1 VSLERLAAALAD
13 RYRLERELGQGGMAT
28 VYLAEDL
35 KHHRKVAIKVLRSE
49 LAAALGAERFLRE
62 IEIAARLTHPGILPL
77 LDSGEAGGGPDMPGP
92 YLYYVMPF
100 VDGESL
106 RDRLRREGQL
116 PVDEAVAIA
125 RRVATA
131 LGYAHGLGVV
141 HRDIKP
147 ENILLT
153 GGEPVVADF
162 GIAKAVSAAGQTR
175 LTESGFAVGT
185 APYMSPEQASAES
198 QLDGRSDLYS
208 LGCVLYEM
216 LAGEP
221 PFTGPT
227 LQAITAR
234 KLNDSMPSLRTVRE
248 LVPAGVEAAI
258 RRALAKAPA
267 DRYQTARQFA
277 EALDGSGPQPVTAEG
292 TGSPARQAPWRN
304 ALAIGVVAVVAAAA
318 GVTFAWRHFAA
329 LAADAPEVR
338 FAIRPLEGDS
348 ISLRSSRSLDIS
360 PDGRRI
366 AFLGAHAGDTVVRL
380 YLRDLGGG
388 GTVALVGTEGAYAP
402 FFKPDGEWIGYFEE
416 GTGRLMKVPVRGGQ
430 PQLVCDCGPSTG
442 ADWGNDGW
450 IVFDPGME
458 RQLTSL
464 RRVRETGGAP
474 EFLPVS
480 DTTFSSSIWGL
491 FGPRLLPDGK
501 TVLVT
506 ANGFVPSRVSAV
518 SLETGRRTDLVLGA
532 WRGQYVDPGYL
543 VYAKASELWAVRFDP
558 RRLAVIGEPV
568 LVADSVQSAQDLWAE
583 YALSRSGTLAYARPL
598 HVTGRD
604 GSRLVWVD
612 RNDRIEVIAD
622 VPGGYWMGPRLSPDA
637 SRIVFWGFPYG
648 YGVNDHGRVWLYDR
662 TRGAPRALTDAAYTS
677 AWPIFSA
684 DGRSV
689 ISNSNRD
696 STAQFA
702 SLYRTPIDGGG
713 APERLTMPAGQ
724 TSPFAPMLMQQ
735 PTSWSPD
742 GRTLAF
748 QEGYH
753 QKTLYD
759 IYALS
764 LGGDSGVRPLLT
776 TGANERLPT
785 FSPDGHWLAY
795 ASDESGRLQ
804 VYVRRWPVFDEPVQ
818 VTRDGGDSPAWSRD
832 GRELY
837 FVKGQGLFAVPFDDG
852 RTGAA
857 RLAVNGAQRGS
868 RNTMHMF
875 GIFGRQYDIAP
886 DGRFL
891 MIQREANVPSGA
903 EYQVVLNWTAELR
916 RRFEARP

>member
-1 VSLERLAAALAD
+1 MTEDAPALHSVRPAVPEALDLVVRKALARTAGD
-13 RYRLERELGQGGMAT
+13 RFQTAEEFIGALEQ
-28 VYLAEDL
+28 
-35 KHHRKVAIKVLRSE
+35 VA
-49 LAAALGAERFLRE
+49 
-62 IEIAARLTHPGILPL
+62 
-77 LDSGEAGGGPDMPGP
+77 
-92 YLYYVMPF
+92 
-100 VDGESL
+100 
-106 RDRLRREGQL
+106 
-116 PVDEAVAIA
+116 
-125 RRVATA
+125 
-131 LGYAHGLGVV
+131 
-141 HRDIKP
+141 
-147 ENILLT
+147 
-153 GGEPVVADF
+153 
-162 GIAKAVSAAGQTR
+162 
-175 LTESGFAVGT
+175 LTESGT
-185 APYMSPEQASAES
+185 
-198 QLDGRSDLYS
+198 
-208 LGCVLYEM
+208 
-216 LAGEP
+216 
-221 PFTGPT
+221 T
-227 LQAITAR
+227 
-234 KLNDSMPSLRTVRE
+234 
-248 LVPAGVEAAI
+248 
-258 RRALAKAPA
+258 RRV
-267 DRYQTARQFA
+267 
-277 EALDGSGPQPVTAEG
+277 PVT
-292 TGSPARQAPWRN
+292 SRRVLWMRWAPWGV
-304 ALAIGVVAVVAAAA
+304 ALLLAVALGAVLLVRTGQRGVSDTAVVQF
-318 GVTFAWRHFAA
+318 TIH
-329 LAADAPEVR
+329 
-338 FAIRPLEGDS
+338 PLPGDS
-348 ISLRSSRSLDIS
+348 INFRSPGLRVLDLS

-366 AFLGAHAGDTVVRL
+366 VFLGAHGSDTVVRL
-380 YLRDLGGG
+380 YLHDFGNG
-388 GTVALVGTEGAYAP
+388 GTAVLSGTEGAYAP

-568 LVADSVQSAQDLWAE
+568 LVADSVQSAEGLWAE

-637 SRIVFWGFPYG
+637 SRIVFWGGPYD
-648 YGVNDHGRVWLYDR
+648 YTASDHGRVWLYDR
-662 TRGAPRALTDAAYTS
+662 ARGAPRPLTDAAYTS

-713 APERLTMPAGQ
+713 APERLTMPAGDA
-724 TSPFAPMLMQQ
+724 SPFAPMLMQQ
-735 PTSWSPD
+735 PTSWTPD

-748 QEGYH
+748 QEGFH

-764 LGGDSGVRPLLT
+764 IAGDSGVRPLLT

-785 FSPDGHWLAY
+785 FSPDGRWLAY
-795 ASDESGRLQ
+795 VSDESGRLE

-891 MIQREANVPSGA
+891 MLQREANVPSGS

-916 RRFEARP
+916 QRFEGKP